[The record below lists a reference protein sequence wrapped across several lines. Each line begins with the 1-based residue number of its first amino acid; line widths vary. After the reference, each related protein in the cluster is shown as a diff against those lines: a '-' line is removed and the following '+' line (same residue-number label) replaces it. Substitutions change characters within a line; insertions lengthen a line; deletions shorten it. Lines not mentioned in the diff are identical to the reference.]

1 MNTEI
6 VVDYKRIKGS
16 NELVVSSL
24 EVAKKF
30 GKRHANILRAI
41 DNLRKKYMEKDI
53 LNFENIFFPVLY
65 LDSYGREQQAL
76 EMTVSGFRILA
87 YSFTGLKALEWKLR
101 YEEAFSSMEEKLR
114 KKEAKTIPVFD
125 ENSTQCI
132 YMKGI
137 EQQCAIATMC
147 GWGDGYKKGIALEA
161 DARFLLDTG
170 NHLLSKILIDDAT
183 KVTSEILLS
192 YDHSTAKEAVLIT
205 KGSKAWTIQ
214 NIANNFDVPSTV
226 ISGALTEYGY
236 AIRASRGNFAP
247 TEKGKSF
254 CSTRIAV
261 SGPYKGKELCSAW
274 LFEQAGALRSDIQK
288 HVAAYTKM
296 INGNDKLS

>member
-6 VVDYKRIKGS
+6 IVDYKRIKGS

-30 GKRHANILRAI
+30 GKRHTNLLRDI
-41 DNLRKKYMEKDI
+41 ETLCKKYTEKDM
-53 LNFENIFFPVLY
+53 LKNEPIFFRICCE
-65 LDSYGREQQAL
+65 DSYGRLQPTYQ
-76 EMTVSGFRILA
+76 MTLKGFRILA
-87 YSFTGLKALEWKLR
+87 NSFTGEKALGWKLR
-101 YEEAFSSMEEKLR
+101 YEEAFSSMEAMLHKQ
-114 KKEAKTIPVFD
+114 EAKTIPVFD
-125 ENSTQCI
+125 ENSTQGI

-296 INGNDKLS
+296 INGKDKLS